1 MIKWKKLLYA
11 GLIALVVR
19 FVINS
24 GLGYYF
30 RQLYDPVS
38 GLWRAM
44 MTPSWYLNVITANII
59 IAFLT
64 VFVYVVVN
72 RALGKVSERTK
83 KGLKFGLLVWLAR
96 DVTGSAMIYVLMP
109 VSFAV
114 IGTWLL
120 SGIIISLI
128 NGLVAAHM
136 YK

>member
-11 GLIALVVR
+11 GIVALVIR

-24 GLGYYF
+24 GFGFYF

-64 VFVYVVVN
+64 VFVYVIVN

-128 NGLVAAHM
+128 NGPVVAHM